1 MTDIPVDKGAVDIS
15 PERIENMRSAI
26 KCILDQGTSAVLYEG
41 QYRNQCAD
49 AFHVLG
55 ALRAALTARDE
66 LLLELKGV
74 FAGEA
79 APHWVNKFDTTCMR
93 GHWLDRID
101 NLLGAK

>member
-1 MTDIPVDKGAVDIS
+1 MTQATPPDSRVVPAAYLDNEGRLVALEGVPSGGFVAKGRAIPDSWTPLIPAS
-15 PERIENMRSAI
+15 
-26 KCILDQGTSAVLYEG
+26 
-41 QYRNQCAD
+41 
-49 AFHVLG
+49 
-55 ALRAALTARDE
+55 ALTARDE